1 MSSFLRKFKIKLEL
15 LSPVHIGCD
24 EVYSPLS
31 FVIDPDSKLMYI
43 FDIYHL
49 NQVLSEKNRNK
60 IKEIAE
66 IKGISALIELYKF
79 YRNVLPELKKISHAK
94 RVPDEFVQ
102 TYKRVLD
109 IKKEEDIY
117 KSFNNLTIP
126 RTFFNPH
133 TQQPVIPGSS
143 LKGALRTG
151 YLEGLYK
158 NKLENSPQ
166 SLAEINANIQS
177 IKPNTDKGKLSE
189 IFDCLQRILLGYQN
203 KDISYD
209 PFKLLKVSDL
219 TPTSKIETEIL
230 YTINLKKQKREAG
243 RGISLPIEVLPIGS
257 TFVGEIT
264 LFDLSKIPIG
274 KIDIPEEYKV
284 KIHWQALI
292 NANFNHYL
300 KIFKDEQ
307 ELAKKLDTKFISL
320 DKNQIEAIKAGR
332 GLILKLGR
340 HSGAEAV
347 TIDGVR
353 KITIR
358 TTGNQKVIRDSATT
372 WWIASNSRQ
381 NISGGIP
388 LGWVYLEFVE
398 DAS

>member
-1 MSSFLRKFKIKLEL
+1 
-15 LSPVHIGCD
+15 
-24 EVYSPLS
+24 
-31 FVIDPDSKLMYI
+31 
-43 FDIYHL
+43 
-49 NQVLSEKNRNK
+49 KNN
-60 IKEIAE
+60 
-66 IKGISALIELYKF
+66 
-79 YRNVLPELKKISHAK
+79 
-94 RVPDEFVQ
+94 
-102 TYKRVLD
+102 
-109 IKKEEDIY
+109 
-117 KSFNNLTIP
+117 
-126 RTFFNPH
+126 
-133 TQQPVIPGSS
+133 
-143 LKGALRTG
+143 
-151 YLEGLYK
+151 
-158 NKLENSPQ
+158 PQ

-177 IKPNTDKGKLSE
+177 INPNTHKGELSK
-189 IFDCLQRILLGYQN
+189 IFDRLQRALLGYQN

-243 RGISLPIEVLPIGS
+243 RGISIPIEVLPIGS

-274 KIDIPEEYKV
+274 NNIDIPEEYNV
-284 KIHWQALI
+284 KINWKALI
-292 NANFNHYL
+292 KENHDHYQ
-300 KIFKDEQ
+300 KIFKDEE
-307 ELAKKLDTKFISL
+307 ELAEKLGTKFISS
-320 DKNQIEAIKAGR
+320 DKNQTEAIEAGR

-358 TTGNQKVIRDSATT
+358 TTGNRKEIRDSATT
-372 WWIASNSRQ
+372 WWIASASRQ